1 MKSLILFDIDG
12 TLTKTS
18 EEHKNSFS
26 SAFKKIHN
34 LEVSID
40 IIDYHGK
47 TDQLII
53 KEVLIKKG
61 LKKDFKLKECMDE
74 MISFVKKHK
83 INIKLIKGV
92 KKLIYK
98 LEKENILGLVTGNL
112 EQIAIKK
119 LNQVEIY
126 NYFKVG
132 AFGSD
137 AFKRSDLIKIA
148 IKRAKEKFNFEGKV
162 FVIGDTP
169 NDIIAG
175 KEANV
180 KTIAVATGIYSINE
194 LKKHNPDYVFENLN
208 NDEVISIF
216 S

>member
-1 MKSLILFDIDG
+1 MKKLILFDIDG
-12 TLTKTS
+12 TLIKTS
-18 EEHKNSFS
+18 KEHKKSFS
-26 SAFKKIHN
+26 YAFKKVHN
-34 LEVSID
+34 IEASID
-40 IIDYHGK
+40 LIDYHGK
-47 TDQLII
+47 TDQQII

-61 LKKDFKLKECMDE
+61 LKKYFKLKECMNE
-74 MISFVKKHK
+74 MVSYMKKHK

-92 KKLIYK
+92 KKLIHK
-98 LEKENILGLVTGNL
+98 LEKKHILGLVTGNF

-119 LNQVEIY
+119 LKQVEIY
-126 NYFKVG
+126 NYFKLG
-132 AFGSD
+132 GFGSD
-137 AFKRSDLIKIA
+137 AIKRSDIVKIA
-148 IKRAKEKFNFEGKV
+148 IKRAKKKFTFNEV

-208 NDEVISIF
+208 NDEIIKILTK
-216 S
+216 